1 MNYIRDT
8 QKIIRR
14 ITSGAFLTILLVS
27 AGNAAINGSVLP
39 IQTSKALTAV
49 QDNNYNEE
57 KVYLKFVSQALT
69 ESNANTSSGNSNNK
83 SSAGSTTQLPETAKG
98 PTIPAKGYLVQQI
111 RDHLYW
117 VTDGSYNTMFLVT
130 DKGVVAVDAP
140 PTIGKNYLKAIA
152 EVTNKP
158 VTYVIYSHA
167 HLDHIGAAGMFPSNA
182 TFIAQQETAAE
193 LQRAK
198 SVAKNA
204 STVPPIPTVTFDK
217 NYTLQVGN
225 QTLKLDYYGVNH
237 LPGNIFIYAPN
248 QKVLMLVDIIFPGWI
263 PFPYLAI
270 AKDTAGFIKAHD
282 IALKNYDF
290 DTLVGGHLTRLGT
303 RNDVIVQKE
312 FVSDL
317 EKAAAQANQQVS
329 FGEIAKQ
336 VGGGGGQPNPWLMFS
351 KYIDAINE
359 NCVNSMLPKWENRL
373 GGAQQFMSTHC
384 FTMTE
389 SGRVDPTMHELLQ
402 NSTLVNK

>member
-1 MNYIRDT
+1 M
-8 QKIIRR
+8 
-14 ITSGAFLTILLVS
+14 A
-27 AGNAAINGSVLP
+27 
-39 IQTSKALTAV
+39 AV
-49 QDNNYNEE
+49 QDNNDNVET
-57 KVYLKFVSQALT
+57 VYLKFVSQALKDP
-69 ESNANTSSGNSNNK
+69 NANTSSNGSGTSNNR
-83 SSAGSTTQLPETAKG
+83 SSVISATQVPEGAKG

-130 DKGVVAVDAP
+130 DKGVIAVDAP

-167 HLDHIGAAGMFPSNA
+167 HLDHIGAAGMFPRNA

-193 LQRAK
+193 LQRAR

-204 STVPPIPTVTFDK
+204 STVPPIPTVTFAK
-217 NYTLQVGN
+217 NYTLQIGN

-248 QKVLMLVDIIFPGWI
+248 QKVLMLVDIVFPGWV

-282 IALKNYDF
+282 IALNNYDF

-317 EKAAAQANQQVS
+317 EKAS
-329 FGEIAKQ
+329 CS
-336 VGGGGGQPNPWLMFS
+336 S
-351 KYIDAINE
+351 K
-359 NCVNSMLPKWENRL
+359 
-373 GGAQQFMSTHC
+373 
-384 FTMTE
+384 
-389 SGRVDPTMHELLQ
+389 PTSLIW
-402 NSTLVNK
+402 

>member
-1 MNYIRDT
+1 M
-8 QKIIRR
+8 
-14 ITSGAFLTILLVS
+14 SGTLEMLNKSSKVLQSGSIFLVILLATS
-27 AGNAAINGSVLP
+27 LLSTYSQN
-39 IQTSKALTAV
+39 SKALV
-49 QDNNYNEE
+49 QENEE
-57 KVYLKFVSQALT
+57 TPYLKFVSQT
-69 ESNANTSSGNSNNK
+69 VNGSNSSSSTNKNTTT
-83 SSAGSTTQLPETAKG
+83 STVQIPEAAKG

-117 VTDGSYNTMFLVT
+117 VTDGTYNTMFLVT

-140 PTIGKNYLKAIA
+140 PSIGKNYLKAIA

-167 HLDHIGAAGMFPSNA
+167 HLDHIGAAGIFPKNA

-198 SVAKNA
+198 SVTNNV
-204 STVPPIPTVTFDK
+204 SMVPPIPTMTFTK
-217 NYTLQVGN
+217 NYTLQIGN

-237 LPGNIFIYAPN
+237 LPGNIFIYAPK

-270 AKDTAGFIKAHD
+270 AKDVAGFIKAHD
-282 IALKNYDF
+282 IALNNYDF
-290 DTLVGGHLTRLGT
+290 DTIVAGHLTRLGT

-317 EKAAAQANQQVS
+317 EKAAAKANQEVLFS
-329 FGEIAKQ
+329 KIASQ
-336 VGGGGGQPNPWLMFS
+336 VGRFDNPWLIFS
-351 KYIDAINE
+351 KYIDAVNE
-359 NCVNSMLPKWENRL
+359 DCVNNMLPKWENRL

-384 FTMTE
+384 FTMAE
-389 SGRVDPTMHELLQ
+389 SGRVDPTVHALLQ
-402 NSTLVNK
+402 NSTFVYK

>member
-1 MNYIRDT
+1 MNNIHYT
-8 QKIIRR
+8 QKIMRR
-14 ITSGAFLTILLVS
+14 ITSGAFLIILLVS
-27 AGNAAINGSVLP
+27 ACNAAINGSILP
-39 IQTSKALTAV
+39 VQTSKALAAV
-49 QDNNYNEE
+49 QDNNDNVET
-57 KVYLKFVSQALT
+57 VYLKFVSQALK
-69 ESNANTSSGNSNNK
+69 ESNANTTSNSGTSNNRSSV
-83 SSAGSTTQLPETAKG
+83 SSATQVPEAAKG

-167 HLDHIGAAGMFPSNA
+167 HLDHIGAAGMFPRNA

-204 STVPPIPTVTFDK
+204 STVPPVPTVTFAK
-217 NYTLQVGN
+217 NYTLQIGN

-282 IALKNYDF
+282 IALNNYDF

-317 EKAAAQANQQVS
+317 EKAAAQANQVS
-329 FGEIAKQ
+329 FGGIAKQ
-336 VGGGGGQPNPWLMFS
+336 VGGGGQPNPWLIFS
-351 KYIDAINE
+351 KYIDAVNE

-373 GGAQQFMSTHC
+373 GGAQQFMPTHC

-389 SGRVDPTMHELLQ
+389 SGRVDPTVHELLQ
-402 NSTLVNK
+402 NSTFVN